1 MAEHGLELVCFTV
14 IVDDIVLP
22 DGETVMEVLGGGG
35 PQTLFGYQLATGQTA
50 AVGLSAGVGPDMPE
64 RCKAWLR
71 SIGCD
76 VSGLILHDRPTPRA
90 WQVFEEWGRRT
101 QIWRGRDDPCDQLYD
116 MLRPRYDTMP
126 PAFQRRTANYH
137 LGVHPLHP
145 PRRLLTRLRAAA
157 HAAGG
162 VLSVEPY
169 TAAET
174 PATRSEA
181 VELLSHC
188 DVFSPNE
195 AEAESIVGPADSP
208 AELARRLLALSPAG
222 GVDVVVVRCG
232 SAGVL
237 AARRATPGGGVSQQQ
252 LEGLAEAAEAVMVP
266 AVADTAVVDVTGCGN
281 AFCGGFLA
289 ALYRGATPA
298 QRTSA
303 PVAAAGA
310 GGANSGGGGAGPA
323 AGSTSEACPPAWLA
337 RSDLAGA
344 AAWGCVSASFMAE
357 ARGVPLAPIPQL
369 QDRAQERFAA
379 LRPRVHPV
387 RLPRTSTSAGVH
399 ACCRTA
405 AAAKP
410 TYGIAGSAASMA
422 AARKGQAG
430 GRSVVAA
437 AAAAIRGSRLRL
449 GSASV
454 AVARRQAHVALGGRV
469 RVWGI

>member
-1 MAEHGLELVCFTV
+1 MEGQGVEVVCFTV

-22 DGETVMEVLGGGG
+22 NGETVMEVLGGGG
-35 PQTLFGYQLATGQTA
+35 PQTLFGYQLVTGQTA

-76 VSGLILHDRPTPRA
+76 VSGLIVHDRPTPRA

-101 QIWRGRDDPCDQLYD
+101 QVWRGRDDPCDQLYD

-126 PAFQRRTANYH
+126 PAFQCRTSNYH

-145 PRRLLTRLRAAA
+145 PRRLLARLRAAA

-174 PATRSEA
+174 PASPSEA
-181 VELLSHC
+181 AELLAHC

-195 AEAESIVGPADSP
+195 AEAESIVGPAGSP

-222 GVDVVVVRCG
+222 GADVVVVRCG
-232 SAGVL
+232 PAGVL
-237 AARRATPGGGVSQQQ
+237 AARRAAPGGGVSQQQ
-252 LEGLAEAAEAVMVP
+252 LDGLAEAAEAVMVP

-289 ALYRGATPA
+289 ALYRGAAEA
-298 QRTSA
+298 QRTTA
-303 PVAAAGA
+303 PAAAGA
-310 GGANSGGGGAGPA
+310 GGDSSSGNGGAGA
-323 AGSTSEACPPAWLA
+323 VASSEERAPAWLA
-337 RSDLAGA
+337 RADLAGA
-344 AAWGCVSASFMAE
+344 AAWGCVAASFMAE
-357 ARGVPLAPIPQL
+357 ARGVPLTPISQL
-369 QDRAQERFAA
+369 QDRARQRYAA

-387 RLPRTSTSAGVH
+387 RLPRANTSARVH
-399 ACCRTA
+399 ACAAASVSGPASCRAAIAAKPARQASMARA
-405 AAAKP
+405 AAAV
-410 TYGIAGSAASMA
+410 TSSSLRAGRGAAVAGSRLRPGSV
-422 AARKGQAG
+422 
-430 GRSVVAA
+430 VVAA
-437 AAAAIRGSRLRL
+437 A
-449 GSASV
+449 
-454 AVARRQAHVALGGRV
+454 RR
-469 RVWGI
+469 